1 MTCGASFSRLVTDA
15 SLWVSWLL
23 PVDAHHIRAARWL
36 QSVQQSGTRMVAPW
50 LLPVEVAGAIARR
63 TGDPDLG
70 TRATAS
76 IVRTGS
82 IRLIV
87 PDQQLWALAARI
99 AADARLRGGDALYV
113 ATAYLLGLPLVTF
126 DADQARRSSSLV
138 SIVALDPI

>member
-1 MTCGASFSRLVTDA
+1 MVTDA

-23 PVDAHHIRAARWL
+23 PADAHHLTAARWL
-36 QSVQQSGTRMVAPW
+36 QSVQQNGTRMVAPW
-50 LLPVEVAGAIARR
+50 LLPLEVAGAIARR

-76 IVRTGS
+76 IIRSGS

-87 PDQQLWALAARI
+87 PDKQLWALAARI
-99 AADARLRGGDALYV
+99 AADARLRGADALYV

-126 DADQARRSSSLV
+126 DAEQARQSSSFV
-138 SIVALDPI
+138 SIAGLGSI